1 MPSTKYLIGYKSD
14 SKNNLEIKMKAT
26 KTQMKSKYKMAKFV
40 LDYIRKND
48 RVYVTE
54 SGSDEV
60 KPYRYALPTWFCGE

>member
-1 MPSTKYLIGYKSD
+1 
-14 SKNNLEIKMKAT
+14 MKAT
-26 KTQMKSKYKMAKFV
+26 KTQMKSKYEMAKFV

-54 SGSDEV
+54 SGNSEV